1 VIIRPIGSFENQ
13 APDVYQTSFNILQ
26 ARSTMGSD
34 RSDDPPKSGQIRFLR
49 STFLSVNGFTSVVA
63 YAV

>member
-34 RSDDPPKSGQIRFLR
+34 RSDDPPPQIRPDPLFKVHIFV
-49 STFLSVNGFTSVVA
+49 SEWFH
-63 YAV
+63 